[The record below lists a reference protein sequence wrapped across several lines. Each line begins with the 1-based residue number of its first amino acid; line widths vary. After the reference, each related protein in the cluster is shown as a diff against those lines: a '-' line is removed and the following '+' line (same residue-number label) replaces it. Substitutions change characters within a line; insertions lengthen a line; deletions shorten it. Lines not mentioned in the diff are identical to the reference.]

1 MKQIVSLLITF
12 LCYTSIQAK
21 ERIVELPA
29 FDAWSSTSLE
39 VQKIVLNDTATIVYI
54 DAFYRPHNWI
64 KNCNW
69 QLFTGKRETIRNPVR
84 SQYGT

>member
-64 KNCNW
+64 KTQPLKNRLSLN
-69 QLFTGKRETIRNPVR
+69 LPLSHEKKYRG
-84 SQYGT
+84 